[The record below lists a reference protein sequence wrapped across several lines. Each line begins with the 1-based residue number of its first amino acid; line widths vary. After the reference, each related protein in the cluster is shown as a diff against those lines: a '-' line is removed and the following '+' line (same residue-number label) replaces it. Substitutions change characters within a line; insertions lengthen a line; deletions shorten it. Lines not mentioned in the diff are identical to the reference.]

1 MLAVWFVMVFLFRLV
16 KADERPTGYLFYT
29 SDVIN
34 LDLNQTSYI
43 VGCTVNSTGGVGT
56 DMNIQNLMILDAR
69 RNPYLTE
76 IVNDTTIIHKVDLR
90 NGDESTL
97 CGVRS
102 YICRLNRSLIAMRS
116 IYVARPPPAIKPA
129 DFKCISYN
137 RKRLVCQFQRDNS
150 CGLYTEYNLSMI
162 RLSSQSVCN
171 LTDNGTMLSFDSSS
185 DTCVFSSGHRT
196 LTFRIEGTN
205 KIGKTESTHLVDH
218 FDIVRPEEPSDLDVS
233 FLDITSVNLTWSM
246 SFLLYNLNRSFE
258 VEFHLI
264 TKHGVIQ
271 TFVNLSLSKDKKIM
285 HHFEDLY
292 AFTSYELR
300 MRVRVIPKSERNF
313 EEDYWSEWSSIE
325 FQTKPCKPYEA
336 PRILSGAYSFKERR
350 ENLVTIEVYWEQ
362 IPEHRYNGPGFGYG
376 IYALSQSGQ
385 KLSTNGSN
393 NGVATFQKTK
403 VDEQYTVYLYSYNE
417 EGRSDN
423 TNIIHIYPH
432 EFKYQ
437 PKIKRMLY
445 NESYQ
450 LQWFPADEMEN
461 LSNYTIM
468 YCSYST
474 TGTCHGSIKFDTLP
488 ADATSYF
495 LNMTKPLTFALA
507 ANYHTYSSEL
517 TWPLCTI
524 SPATSISQIS
534 FKLTDI
540 TEQSFTLRLQLSCM
554 DQSLIDRYDV
564 RYWPTLKR
572 DAMRNQTFRP
582 YDTVIPIEN
591 LVIDTEYEV
600 IVTAYDDRGNTFEA
614 SSSVRTKDKDI
625 LMQLALF
632 LLFGML
638 VMGFITTTATRK
650 VKKIMNIKVEI
661 PSGLLGIY
669 ETPIQLNS
677 FQEESEFQPISEG
690 LELEELSNGENHQ
703 FVKKQNHCFP
713 SNWEQSNQS
722 PSQLPFDGMPVQVNT
737 VQEKCRPE
745 NFINAIE
752 MEELSPSEEKPFLKV
767 KSILK
772 KPEQICP
779 PNHSEKPKPTVQ
791 IVTGDNY
798 IKPSQMPCMMDPTEV
813 MPPIARENSP
823 SGYVDVKLM
832 RNQHRV

>member
-1 MLAVWFVMVFLFRLV
+1 
-16 KADERPTGYLFYT
+16 
-29 SDVIN
+29 
-34 LDLNQTSYI
+34 
-43 VGCTVNSTGGVGT
+43 
-56 DMNIQNLMILDAR
+56 MILTSWTERKGKTVLLLSTDAETMPHDIENVENDQPSTSKKSR
-69 RNPYLTE
+69 TVTKTAE
-76 IVNDTTIIHKVDLR
+76 AKIVNDTTIIHKVDLR

-376 IYALSQSGQ
+376 IYALSQS
-385 KLSTNGSN
+385 
-393 NGVATFQKTK
+393 
-403 VDEQYTVYLYSYNE
+403 
-417 EGRSDN
+417 
-423 TNIIHIYPH
+423 
-432 EFKYQ
+432 
-437 PKIKRMLY
+437 
-445 NESYQ
+445 
-450 LQWFPADEMEN
+450 
-461 LSNYTIM
+461 
-468 YCSYST
+468 
-474 TGTCHGSIKFDTLP
+474 
-488 ADATSYF
+488 
-495 LNMTKPLTFALA
+495 
-507 ANYHTYSSEL
+507 
-517 TWPLCTI
+517 
-524 SPATSISQIS
+524 ATSISQIS

-669 ETPIQLNS
+669 ETPIQVSLCSLTLSKRSLNS
-677 FQEESEFQPISEG
+677 
-690 LELEELSNGENHQ
+690 N
-703 FVKKQNHCFP
+703 
-713 SNWEQSNQS
+713 
-722 PSQLPFDGMPVQVNT
+722 
-737 VQEKCRPE
+737 
-745 NFINAIE
+745 
-752 MEELSPSEEKPFLKV
+752 LSPKVWSWKSFLMAKTINSS
-767 KSILK
+767 KSRI
-772 KPEQICP
+772 IVSHRTGNNRTSHHRSCP
-779 PNHSEKPKPTVQ
+779 SMECQFK
-791 IVTGDNY
+791 
-798 IKPSQMPCMMDPTEV
+798 
-813 MPPIARENSP
+813 
-823 SGYVDVKLM
+823 
-832 RNQHRV
+832 